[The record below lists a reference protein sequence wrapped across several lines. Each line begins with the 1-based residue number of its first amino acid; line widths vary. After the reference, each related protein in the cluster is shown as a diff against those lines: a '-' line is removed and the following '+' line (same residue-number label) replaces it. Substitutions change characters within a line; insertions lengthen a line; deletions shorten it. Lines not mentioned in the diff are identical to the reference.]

1 VLPSQR
7 PPRIVW
13 GRIPAWAVRWLLVPA
28 ALSLALQTFAL
39 GTFRVL
45 GESME
50 NTLKQGD
57 FLVIS
62 KLQVTEAKVL
72 RLFGRPFDYV
82 PRRGEIVVFRL
93 PQNSSLTLVKR
104 VIGLPGDR
112 VVIQDGSAKV
122 YDARHPQGV
131 DPAAS
136 GHAQA
141 VGEPTDGPFDHVVS
155 PDSVFV
161 IGDNRS
167 PGASSD
173 SRTWGDLPS
182 REIIGSVVM
191 RLLPLQRTRLLT
203 LETSP

>member
-13 GRIPAWAVRWLLVPA
+13 GPIPAWVVRWLLLPA
-28 ALSLALQTFAL
+28 AIVLMLQTFAL

-62 KLQVTEAKVL
+62 KLEVTEAKVL

-93 PQNSSLTLVKR
+93 PRNSSLILVKR

-112 VVIQDGSAKV
+112 VVIQDGNAKV
-122 YDARHPQGV
+122 YDARHPQGY

-136 GHAQA
+136 AQP
-141 VGEPTDGPFDHVVS
+141 VGEPVDGLFDHVVS

-161 IGDNRS
+161 IGDNRT

-182 REIIGSVVM
+182 QEIIGSVVM
-191 RLLPLQRTRLLT
+191 RLLPLQSARLLT
-203 LETSP
+203 LGTSP